1 MDKGVLI
8 TREYLATYETITFLD
23 EESKSRFLKKIY
35 FDNKSIPMDS
45 TNEQLE
51 KLMNRVLYV
60 DLHNTYIKLGISDRA
75 LYEIL
80 EKEGE
85 PDRLGVTELIVELD
99 NIPLVYKDKDYA
111 KIYNIKLG
119 PQNVVTLDLNDIDEE
134 DIEEMKRRA
143 FASKVDAVA
152 NERFKDYR

>member
-23 EESKSRFLKKIY
+23 EESKHRFLKKIY
-35 FDNKSIPMDS
+35 FDNKAIPMYV

-51 KLMNRVLYV
+51 KIVNRVLYV
-60 DLHNTYIKLGISDRA
+60 DLHKTYIKLGISDRA

-85 PDRLGVTELIVELD
+85 LDRLGVTELIVELD
-99 NIPLVYKDKDYA
+99 NIPLVYKHKDYA
-111 KIYNIKLG
+111 KIYNIKINKE
-119 PQNVVTLDLNDIDEE
+119 NVVMLDFNDIDEE
-134 DIEEMKRRA
+134 DIEEMKRLA
-143 FASKVDAVA
+143 FATKVDRVA
-152 NERFKDYR
+152 REIFKD

>member
-143 FASKVDAVA
+143 FASKVDAVMR
-152 NERFKDYR
+152 EIFKD

>member
-1 MDKGVLI
+1 MDKGILI

-35 FDNKSIPMDS
+35 FDNKAVPTDA

-99 NIPLVYKDKDYA
+99 NIPLVYKHKDYA

-119 PQNVVTLDLNDIDEE
+119 PQNVVMLDFNDIDEE
-134 DIEEMKRRA
+134 DIEEMKRLA
-143 FASKVDAVA
+143 FASKVDAVMR
-152 NERFKDYR
+152 EIFKD

>member
-1 MDKGVLI
+1 MDKGILI

-35 FDNKSIPMDS
+35 FDNKSIPMDA

-111 KIYNIKLG
+111 KIYNIKIG
-119 PQNVVTLDLNDIDEE
+119 PQNVVMLNFSDIDEE
-134 DIEEMKRRA
+134 DIEEMKRLA
-143 FASKVDAVA
+143 FATKVDAVMR
-152 NERFKDYR
+152 EIFKD

>member
-1 MDKGVLI
+1 
-8 TREYLATYETITFLD
+8 
-23 EESKSRFLKKIY
+23 
-35 FDNKSIPMDS
+35 
-45 TNEQLE
+45 
-51 KLMNRVLYV
+51 MNRVLYV
-60 DLHNTYIKLGISDRA
+60 DLYNTYIKLGISDRA

-99 NIPLVYKDKDYA
+99 NIPLVYKRDDYA
-111 KIYNIKLG
+111 KIYDISD
-119 PQNVVTLDLNDIDEE
+119 NVITLDMDDIDEE
-134 DIEEMKRRA
+134 DIEEMKRLA

>member
-1 MDKGVLI
+1 MDKGILI

-35 FDNKSIPMDS
+35 FDNKSIPMDA

-111 KIYNIKLG
+111 KIYNIKLS
-119 PQNVVTLDLNDIDEE
+119 PQNVVMLDFNDIDEE
-134 DIEEMKRRA
+134 DIEEMKRLA
-143 FASKVDAVA
+143 FASKVDAVMR
-152 NERFKDYR
+152 EVFKD